1 MYKISKIGVYALGA
15 ISLLL
20 WIGLVSFVDSS
31 KDNAPMNLM
40 FIVSYVLLVIAIVA
54 AVVSGAKNIA
64 SSPAALKKTLIYTG
78 VFAVIAIVSYVLALG
93 ETDTTERL
101 VSTGLIAFY
110 ILTVI
115 AAGLLV
121 FTGVKNALTK

>member
-1 MYKISKIGVYALGA
+1 MYKISKIGVYALGV
-15 ISLLL
+15 IGLFL

-31 KDNAPMNLM
+31 KDNAPMNWM
-40 FIVSYVLLVIAIVA
+40 FIVSYVLLAIAIIA
-54 AVVSGAKNIA
+54 AVVSGTKNIV

-78 VFAVIAIVSYVLALG
+78 VFAVIGIVSYVFALG
-93 ETDTTERL
+93 ETNTTERL

-110 ILTVI
+110 ILAII